1 MKKIS
6 ITILLIF
13 ILLLSCISQ
22 VSATTTVFIT
32 CDNINGDSS
41 DVDMLNSIKNYVEE
55 LSNGEIKVIVDEQ
68 SPSPGEASRGI
79 ESSADAIIDLA
90 AADPGNLLIM
100 AKYSVDAGK
109 KIFYVNTGDFDLDNA
124 NSLRRA
130 WDDNYSSTIFAGLN
144 SPGKFLND
152 SGITYIQPLKKYPNA
167 AHKGHL
173 KGNNNDVN
181 KYIAEQIVE
190 NIGNNNSRTYN
201 NDLVI
206 THELSPSEMA
216 KASQELYK
224 SDDKQMTGKYN
235 SYTAPQVLY
244 MTSSYLNGNG
254 LETPKEYGEPT
265 DPEQYS
271 TFAKNAYST
280 SDYIKMGGI
289 VKNFMDENGRAPNYI
304 EYDGAKISY
313 YDLLYNFA
321 KITENHTDNSHM
333 NFAKEYHFEKVNE
346 SILLNSFPYIIAIII
361 LILACVG
368 LRKIRRK

>member
-6 ITILLIF
+6 ITLLLIF

-22 VSATTTVFIT
+22 ASATTTVFIT

-346 SILLNSFPYIIAIII
+346 SILLNSFPYILAIII

>member
-346 SILLNSFPYIIAIII
+346 SILLNSFPYILAIII